1 MGLRFVSPQ
10 EAVAFVNW
18 LNFQGIARR
27 DIAAAIESDF
37 EAAQVFFGMA
47 LIQFRAER
55 KRRTAVAQ
63 WLKRLENERSA

>member
-1 MGLRFVSPQ
+1 MGLRFVSPH

-18 LNFQGIARR
+18 LNFQGITRR

-47 LIQFRAER
+47 LLRFRAEQ
-55 KRRTAVAQ
+55 RRRAAVAQ
-63 WLKRLENERSA
+63 WLERLESERSA